1 MIEKRAGGCHCKT
14 VRYEVTIDLTKP
26 VIECNCSHCSVKG
39 LLLSAVTE
47 DSFTLTSGEENLT
60 EYRFN
65 TEKIAHLFCKTCGVE
80 SFAKGTG
87 KDGSPMRMV
96 NVRTID
102 DIDLS
107 TLTRMPFDG
116 KSR

>member
-1 MIEKRAGGCHCKT
+1 MIEKRTGGCHCKA
-14 VRYEVTIDLTKP
+14 VRYEVNIDLTKP
-26 VIECNCSHCSVKG
+26 VIECNCSYCSVKG
-39 LLLSAVTE
+39 LLLSAVME
-47 DSFTLTSGEENLT
+47 DDVKVLSGEDNLT

-65 TEKIAHLFCKTCGVE
+65 TEKIRHLFCKTCGVE
-80 SFAKGTG
+80 SFGQGSG

-102 DIDLS
+102 DIDLAA
-107 TLTRMPFDG
+107 LTRMPFDG